1 MPFLQEASDLAGTN
15 PAPTPRG
22 CGKGPTGPSYLQK
35 TPPRVTAAP
44 QSQTITLRRSSPRTL
59 CLYSQQIPLTP
70 RPVPQPDGRV
80 TSRGAGRGASNPF
93 LPPLFF
99 FFNFSPF
106 PPPSHQLPGEGRA
119 VKEEPVARRL
129 RYSPPCAEGSGSV
142 ETEVCPM
149 ARPGGAPPSRRPP
162 GAQPPPPPRLQPGDG
177 DRDRDGDRGRAARR
191 RAGGGWSR
199 SGGGGG
205 VPAAAPHAAGARLR
219 AGRRL
224 RRRAHRGPRPRH
236 RLGPAGAL
244 PEAGPAAPGQPA
256 LRRGKKGHWDQP
268 KGEGVGQ
275 RGIV

>member
-1 MPFLQEASDLAGTN
+1 M
-15 PAPTPRG
+15 
-22 CGKGPTGPSYLQK
+22 
-35 TPPRVTAAP
+35 
-44 QSQTITLRRSSPRTL
+44 
-59 CLYSQQIPLTP
+59 
-70 RPVPQPDGRV
+70 
-80 TSRGAGRGASNPF
+80 
-93 LPPLFF
+93 
-99 FFNFSPF
+99 
-106 PPPSHQLPGEGRA
+106 
-119 VKEEPVARRL
+119 ARRL

-177 DRDRDGDRGRAARR
+177 DRDRDRDGDRGRAARR

-268 KGEGVGQ
+268 RGKAWGKEASCSTRAKGTKFLVFVSVFLLLDNLSPAVGLILEQ
-275 RGIV
+275 TGNCWPMEEKKKRKTHMKTIPNA